1 MTSTR
6 LPVADRRDVRR
17 ATWRL
22 LSGDRRAL
30 TTVLALYCAAA
41 AAGLA
46 GPWIVGR
53 IIDQV
58 ESGTTTSTIDVLAA
72 TACAFVITQVLFTR
86 AARYAGHRFGERA
99 LARLRE
105 RFLDDV
111 LDLPVATVEHAGTG
125 DLMTRAS
132 SDVATVGNSARDAL
146 PEIFLGF
153 VQMVFIAGALFVLDP
168 ILGLCALISLPALT
182 LVTRWYLRR
191 ARDAY
196 LAEGAANTEL
206 AEDLAATAEGART
219 VEILR
224 MRAGRITGNDERI
237 GAAFATRVRTLWLR
251 SVLFPSIDIAHTL
264 PVAATLLIGGAL
276 YLNDQVSLGTV
287 AAATL
292 YLWQLVEPINAVVMW
307 IEALQAGSAA
317 FARIEGV
324 GKVPPATP
332 PSGRVPHGDLLDIDD
347 VHYAYHA
354 GHDVLRGVSLSVR
367 PGERLAIVG
376 PSGAGKSTLGRL
388 LAGIDAPS
396 AGRITIGGVDATDL
410 DATELRRRVAL
421 VTQDHHIFLGTLRD
435 NLALAAPD
443 ADDARMF
450 TALEAVGATWP
461 ADLPAGLDTMLGS
474 GGMQPDASQSQ
485 QLALARLVLADPH
498 TLILDEATSMLD
510 PRAAR
515 DAERSLAAVLEGRT
529 VIAIAHRL
537 HTAHDADRVA
547 VMENGV
553 VTELGSHDEL
563 AAAGGTYASLW
574 RSWHGG

>member
-1 MTSTR
+1 
-6 LPVADRRDVRR
+6 
-17 ATWRL
+17 
-22 LSGDRRAL
+22 
-30 TTVLALYCAAA
+30 
-41 AAGLA
+41 
-46 GPWIVGR
+46 
-53 IIDQV
+53 
-58 ESGTTTSTIDVLAA
+58 
-72 TACAFVITQVLFTR
+72 
-86 AARYAGHRFGERA
+86 
-99 LARLRE
+99 
-105 RFLDDV
+105 
-111 LDLPVATVEHAGTG
+111 
-125 DLMTRAS
+125 
-132 SDVATVGNSARDAL
+132 
-146 PEIFLGF
+146 
-153 VQMVFIAGALFVLDP
+153 
-168 ILGLCALISLPALT
+168 
-182 LVTRWYLRR
+182 VTRWYLRR
-191 ARDAY
+191 GRDAY

-206 AEDLAATAEGART
+206 AEDLAATAEGARS

-224 MRAGRITGNDERI
+224 MRSARIAGNDVRI
-237 GAAFATRVRTLWLR
+237 GAAYATRVRTLLLR
-251 SVLFPSIDIAHTL
+251 SVLFPRIDIAHTL

-276 YLNDQVSLGTV
+276 YLNDQISLGVV

-292 YLWQLVEPINAVVMW
+292 YLWQLVEPINAIVMW
-307 IEALQAGSAA
+307 TEALQAGSAA

-324 GKVPPATP
+324 GQVPPAP
-332 PSGRVPHGDLLDIDD
+332 APSGRVPDGDVLDIDG
-347 VHYAYHA
+347 VHYAYHS

-367 PGERLAIVG
+367 PGERIAIVG

-410 DATELRRRVAL
+410 DAAELRRRVAL

-450 TALEAVGATWP
+450 QALEAVGATWP
-461 ADLPAGLDTMLGS
+461 AELPEGLDTMLGA
-474 GGMQPDASQSQ
+474 GGMKPDASQSQ